1 MKVLVVNDN
10 PAINTIIEEILD
22 VDGHEIY
29 GAVKLD
35 DAEMML
41 ETFHPEVIIIEETV
55 DGEDAMKFI
64 DKISPESKTKILML
78 TSGKKQ
84 RPMDKPMIVGFIHK
98 PFKAAEIL
106 DPIRRIRDGDNYIPS
121 APLVGNEG
129 KKGPKKRL
137 FGRSEPKKEE
147 KKEEEEDIIRYGKS
161 YKIYENTPKSV
172 YLVTKE
178 FIPQAVDVFVVSFD
192 RKKTIQTNISDDKAE
207 VMTVSRKG
215 GFGSEDASMLGT
227 IMSRIMG
234 FIDQAVRPVIVFDNF
249 SQMIEINDINRA
261 LMLVCQIFTGTTK
274 QFSMVLSVRE
284 EMFTDKDK
292 ALLARYLERYNFD
305 LEKRMEDAIK
315 EPQSTESQT
324 DLQTEQKDDI
334 L

>member
-55 DGEDAMKFI
+55 DGEDAMNFI
-64 DKISPESKTKILML
+64 DKIDPESKTKILML

-106 DPIRRIRDGDNYIPS
+106 DPIRRIRDGDNYVPS
-121 APLVGNEG
+121 TPLIGSEG
-129 KKGPKKRL
+129 KKSPKRRL
-137 FGRSEPKKEE
+137 FGKSEPKKEE
-147 KKEEEEDIIRYGKS
+147 KKEEEEDIIRFGKS
-161 YKIYENTPKSV
+161 YIIYENTPKSV

-178 FIPQAVDVFVVSFD
+178 FIPQGVYIFVTSFD

-207 VMTVSRKG
+207 VMTLSRKG

-234 FIDQAVRPVIVFDNF
+234 YMDQSLRPVIVFDNF
-249 SQMIEINDINRA
+249 SQIIEINGINRA
-261 LMLVCQIFTGTTK
+261 LMLVCQIFSGAQK
-274 QFSMVLSVRE
+274 PFSMVLSVRE
-284 EMFTDKDK
+284 ELFTDKDK
-292 ALLARYLERYNFD
+292 NLLSRYLERYNFD
-305 LEKRMEDAIK
+305 LEKRLNIGRESQSAESQ
-315 EPQSTESQT
+315 EPQTEPQR
-324 DLQTEQKDDI
+324 DDI
-334 L
+334 Q